1 MSKDGQDYR
10 ALLYLEISRRLERKS
25 LAPAPKVIWVSRTRI
40 ERTCVVCRRAVRS
53 GQVQNEF
60 IAEDGMKASSHTLC
74 LQTWVDATRA
84 LTSADGRNT
93 SRR

>member
-1 MSKDGQDYR
+1 M
-10 ALLYLEISRRLERKS
+10 LYLEVLKRLERKT
-25 LAPAPKVIWVSRTRI
+25 LAPAPKVVRVSRAAVQRA
-40 ERTCVVCRRAVRS
+40 CVVCRRAIRS

-60 IAEDGMKASSHTLC
+60 IADDGTKASSHAFC

-93 SRR
+93 GG